1 MKKNKH
7 FEAAPDPATDAKAET
22 ILPEKLDTVEFTG
35 KEHWGVGGRFRIL
48 ENGRRV
54 RINEKG

>member
-1 MKKNKH
+1 MKKSKYQ
-7 FEAAPDPATDAKAET
+7 ETAPEPVIET
-22 ILPEKLDTVEFTG
+22 ETELPVELDTVEFTG

-54 RINEKG
+54 RINNEKG